1 MLQSKAI
8 GGPIWTKPFKI
19 LTVFAVIGIVL
30 ILKRYLFGLA
40 SVTNLND
47 GYPWGLW
54 ITYDV
59 VTGTAI
65 ACGGYAMALLVYI
78 FNRGQYHPLVRSA
91 LLASM
96 FGYTLAGVSIYIDV
110 GRWWQLHN
118 IFLPAYANINSI
130 MFEVAFCV
138 AAYVMVM
145 WIEFSPA
152 FFEGRPGQ
160 EKKLKFVN
168 RFMIIFIALG
178 VLLPTMH
185 QASLG
190 SMMIIGGD
198 KLSALWQTMFL
209 PMLFLI
215 TAVAMGYGMVVFES
229 MFSSIG
235 LKRPLETSLLSK
247 ISVLVPRLLLAFF
260 VIRYADLIWRGA
272 IGEVVAFD
280 LNSIMFII
288 ENLIYLYALVI
299 LWSEKN
305 RKIPYKLFSGAVAMV
320 LAGALYRFNTY
331 MIGYNPGN
339 GYSYFP
345 SFQEIM
351 ITVGIIAMEIM
362 AYLVIVKIFPVLP
375 EVKHV

>member
-1 MLQSKAI
+1 MLQSKAL

-19 LTVFAVIGIVL
+19 LTVFAVIAIVL
-30 ILKRYLFGLA
+30 IFKRYLFGLA

-138 AAYVMVM
+138 ATYVMVM

-152 FFEGRPGQ
+152 FLEGRPGQ

-168 RFMIIFIALG
+168 RFMILFIALG

-185 QASLG
+185 QSSLG

-229 MFSSIG
+229 MFSSMG
-235 LKRPLETSLLSK
+235 FKRPLETSLLSK

-260 VIRYADLIWRGA
+260 IIRYADLIWRGA
-272 IGEVVAFD
+272 IGEIVAFD

-305 RKIPYKLFSGAVAMV
+305 RRIPYKLFSGAVAMV
-320 LAGALYRFNTY
+320 IAGALYRFNTY

-351 ITVGIIAMEIM
+351 ITVGIIAIEIM
-362 AYLVIVKIFPVLP
+362 AYLIIVKKFPVLP

>member
-1 MLQSKAI
+1 MLQSKAL

-19 LTVFAVIGIVL
+19 LTVFAVIAVVL
-30 ILKRYLFGLA
+30 IFKRYLFGLA

-138 AAYVMVM
+138 ATYVMVM

-152 FFEGRPGQ
+152 FLEGRPGQ

-185 QASLG
+185 QSSLG

-229 MFSSIG
+229 MFSSMG
-235 LKRPLETSLLSK
+235 FKRPLETSLLSK

-260 VIRYADLIWRGA
+260 IIRYADLIWRGA
-272 IGEVVAFD
+272 IGEIVAFD

-305 RKIPYKLFSGAVAMV
+305 RRIPYKLFSGAVAMV
-320 LAGALYRFNTY
+320 IAGALYRFNTY

-351 ITVGIIAMEIM
+351 ITVGIIAIEIM
-362 AYLVIVKIFPVLP
+362 AYLIIVKKFPVLP

>member
-19 LTVFAVIGIVL
+19 LTVFAVIAIVL

-185 QASLG
+185 QSSLG

-235 LKRPLETSLLSK
+235 FKRPLETPLLSK

-260 VIRYADLIWRGA
+260 IIRYADLIWRGA
-272 IGEVVAFD
+272 IGEIVAFD

-320 LAGALYRFNTY
+320 FAGALYRFNTY

-362 AYLVIVKIFPVLP
+362 AYLIIVKKFPVLP

>member
-1 MLQSKAI
+1 MLQSKAL

-19 LTVFAVIGIVL
+19 LTVFAVIAIVL
-30 ILKRYLFGLA
+30 IFKRYLFGLA

-138 AAYVMVM
+138 ATYVMVM

-152 FFEGRPGQ
+152 FLEGRPGQ

-168 RFMIIFIALG
+168 RLMIIYNALG
-178 VLLPTMH
+178 NILPTM
-185 QASLG
+185 
-190 SMMIIGGD
+190 
-198 KLSALWQTMFL
+198 KQT
-209 PMLFLI
+209 
-215 TAVAMGYGMVVFES
+215 
-229 MFSSIG
+229 
-235 LKRPLETSLLSK
+235 
-247 ISVLVPRLLLAFF
+247 
-260 VIRYADLIWRGA
+260 
-272 IGEVVAFD
+272 
-280 LNSIMFII
+280 
-288 ENLIYLYALVI
+288 
-299 LWSEKN
+299 KN
-305 RKIPYKLFSGAVAMV
+305 
-320 LAGALYRFNTY
+320 
-331 MIGYNPGN
+331 
-339 GYSYFP
+339 
-345 SFQEIM
+345 
-351 ITVGIIAMEIM
+351 
-362 AYLVIVKIFPVLP
+362 
-375 EVKHV
+375 

>member
-1 MLQSKAI
+1 MLQSKAL

-19 LTVFAVIGIVL
+19 LTVFAVIAIVL
-30 ILKRYLFGLA
+30 IFKRYLFGLA

-138 AAYVMVM
+138 ATYVMVM

-152 FFEGRPGQ
+152 FLEGRPGQ

-185 QASLG
+185 QSSLG

-229 MFSSIG
+229 MFSSMG
-235 LKRPLETSLLSK
+235 FKRPLETSLLSK

-260 VIRYADLIWRGA
+260 IIRYADLIWRGA
-272 IGEVVAFD
+272 IGEIVAFD

-305 RKIPYKLFSGAVAMV
+305 RRIPYKLFSGAVAMV
-320 LAGALYRFNTY
+320 IAGALYRFNTY

-351 ITVGIIAMEIM
+351 ITVGIIAIEIM
-362 AYLVIVKIFPVLP
+362 AYLIIVKKFPVLP
-375 EVKHV
+375 EVKPV

>member
-118 IFLPAYANINSI
+118 IFLPAYANINSV

-260 VIRYADLIWRGA
+260 IIRYADLIWRGA
-272 IGEVVAFD
+272 IGEIVAFD

-351 ITVGIIAMEIM
+351 ITVGIIAIEIM
-362 AYLVIVKIFPVLP
+362 AYLIIVKKFPVLP
-375 EVKHV
+375 EVKPV

>member
-1 MLQSKAI
+1 MHQSKAL

-19 LTVFAVIGIVL
+19 LTVFAVIGAIL
-30 ILKRYLFGLA
+30 ILKRYILGLA
-40 SVTNLND
+40 SVSNLND

-96 FGYTLAGVSIYIDV
+96 FGYTLAGVSIYVDV

-118 IFLPAYANINSI
+118 IFLPWYANTNSV

-138 AAYVMVM
+138 ATYVMVM

-160 EKKLKFVN
+160 EGKLKMIN
-168 RFMIIFIALG
+168 RFMILFIALG

-185 QASLG
+185 QSSLG
-190 SMMIIGGD
+190 SMMIISGD

-209 PMLFLI
+209 PLLFLL
-215 TAVAMGYGMVVFES
+215 TAVGMGYGMVVFES
-229 MFSSIG
+229 MFSSVG
-235 LKRPLETSLLSK
+235 FKRPLETPLLSK
-247 ISVLVPRLLLAFF
+247 LAVLIPRLLVAFF
-260 VIRYADLIWRGA
+260 VIRFADLIWRGA
-272 IGEVVAFD
+272 LGELMSFN
-280 LNSIMFII
+280 LNTVMFII
-288 ENLIYLYALVI
+288 ENLIYLYAMIV
-299 LWSEKN
+299 LWSEEK
-305 RKIPYKLFSGAVAMV
+305 RKMPNKLFAGAVAMV
-320 LAGALYRFNTY
+320 LAGALYRFNAY
-331 MIGYNPGN
+331 MIAYDPGN

-345 SFQEIM
+345 AFQEIM

-362 AYLVIVKIFPVLP
+362 AYLVFVKKFPVLP
-375 EVKHV
+375 DVKHV

>member
-1 MLQSKAI
+1 MHQNKAL

-19 LTVFAVIGIVL
+19 LTVFAVIGIIL
-30 ILKRYLFGLA
+30 ILKRYIFGLA

-65 ACGGYAMALLVYI
+65 ACGGYALALIVYI
-78 FNRGQYHPLVRSA
+78 FNKGKYHPLVRSA

-96 FGYTLAGVSIYIDV
+96 FGYTLAGVSIYVDV

-118 IFLPAYANINSI
+118 IFLPAYANTNSI

-138 AAYVMVM
+138 ATYVMVM

-152 FFEGRPGQ
+152 FFEGRTGQ
-160 EKKLKFVN
+160 ESKLKLVN
-168 RFMIIFIALG
+168 RFMIFFIALG

-185 QASLG
+185 QSSLG
-190 SMMIIGGD
+190 SMMIIAGD

-215 TAVAMGYGMVVFES
+215 TAIAMGYGMVIFES
-229 MFSSIG
+229 MFSAVG
-235 LKRPLETSLLSK
+235 FKRPLETPILAKLSA
-247 ISVLVPRLLLAFF
+247 LVPRLLVAFF

-272 IGEVVAFD
+272 IGEIFAFD

-288 ENLIYLYALVI
+288 ENLIFLYALVT
-299 LWSEKN
+299 LWSAKN
-305 RKIPYKLFSGAVAMV
+305 RKIPHKLFAGGAAMV
-320 LAGALYRFNTY
+320 LAGALYRFNAY
-331 MIGYNPGN
+331 MIAYDPGN

-345 SFQEIM
+345 AFQEIM
-351 ITVGIIAMEIM
+351 ITVGIIAIEIM
-362 AYLVIVKIFPVLP
+362 AYLVFVKMFPVLP
-375 EVKHV
+375 EAKHV

>member
-1 MLQSKAI
+1 MLQSKAL

-19 LTVFAVIGIVL
+19 LTVFAVIAIVL
-30 ILKRYLFGLA
+30 IFKRYLFGLA

-138 AAYVMVM
+138 ATYVMVM

-152 FFEGRPGQ
+152 FLEGRPGQ

-185 QASLG
+185 QSSLG

-229 MFSSIG
+229 MFSSMG
-235 LKRPLETSLLSK
+235 FKRPLETSLLSK

-260 VIRYADLIWRGA
+260 IIRYADLIWRGA
-272 IGEVVAFD
+272 IGEIVAFD

-305 RKIPYKLFSGAVAMV
+305 RRIPYKLFSGAVAMV
-320 LAGALYRFNTY
+320 IAGALYRFNTY

-351 ITVGIIAMEIM
+351 ITVGIIAIEIM
-362 AYLVIVKIFPVLP
+362 AYLIIVKKFPVLP

>member
-118 IFLPAYANINSI
+118 IFLPAYANINSV

-260 VIRYADLIWRGA
+260 IIRYADLIWRGA
-272 IGEVVAFD
+272 IGEIVAFD

-288 ENLIYLYALVI
+288 EILIYLYALVI

-351 ITVGIIAMEIM
+351 ITVGIIAIEIM
-362 AYLVIVKIFPVLP
+362 AYLIIVKKFPVLP
-375 EVKHV
+375 EVKPV

>member
-1 MLQSKAI
+1 
-8 GGPIWTKPFKI
+8 
-19 LTVFAVIGIVL
+19 
-30 ILKRYLFGLA
+30 
-40 SVTNLND
+40 
-47 GYPWGLW
+47 
-54 ITYDV
+54 V

-96 FGYTLAGVSIYIDV
+96 FGYTLAGVSIYVDV

-118 IFLPAYANINSI
+118 IFLPAYANTNSV

-138 AAYVMVM
+138 ATYVLVM

-160 EKKLKFVN
+160 ENKLKFVN
-168 RFMIIFIALG
+168 RFMILFIALG

-185 QASLG
+185 QSSLG
-190 SMMIIGGD
+190 SMMIIAGD
-198 KLSALWQTMFL
+198 KLSPLWQTMFL

-215 TAVAMGYGMVVFES
+215 TAVGMGYGMVVFES
-229 MFSSIG
+229 MFSAIG
-235 LKRPLETSLLSK
+235 LKRPLETPLLSK
-247 ISVLVPRLLLAFF
+247 LAVLIPRLLIAFF
-260 VIRYADLIWRGA
+260 VIRYADIIWRGEIAA
-272 IGEVVAFD
+272 IFAFD

-288 ENLIYLYALVI
+288 ENLIYIYALVV

-305 RKIPYKLFSGAVAMV
+305 RQVPQKLFSGAVAMV
-320 LAGALYRFNTY
+320 LAGALYRFNAY
-331 MIGYNPGN
+331 MIAYDPGN

-345 SFQEIM
+345 ALQEIM
-351 ITVGIIAMEIM
+351 ITVGIIAIEIM
-362 AYLVIVKIFPVLP
+362 AYLIFVKRFPVLP